1 MLQSFFCDNGTA
13 CVMRSRPFFVETS
26 LFSTFH
32 NAFLIENWYTKNMNI
47 SSKERVL
54 VTERPLTINEVLR
67 FVHHDFMNQLQLVK
81 MNLDLERVEAAQTAM
96 SDIVEASQTFFD
108 INRLGIQK
116 TIEWLHTAPWRFQ
129 SLEILVDCNIEG
141 TARESWDEPLRDCL
155 ERSVQAIY
163 DGLDPL
169 VEQRLSL
176 NVFANEKEF
185 EISFDFIGKTSAQ
198 TIAFDLTNTELQ
210 LEEPSFCEERW
221 YYSIYAHKE
230 GL

>member
-26 LFSTFH
+26 LFNTFH

-81 MNLDLERVEAAQTAM
+81 MNLDLERVEAAQSAM
-96 SDIVEASQTFFD
+96 SDIVEASQTFFN
-108 INRLGIQK
+108 INRLGIQR
-116 TIEWLHTAPWRFQ
+116 TIEWLHTASWRFP
-129 SLEILVDCNIEG
+129 SLEILIDCNIEG

-155 ERSVQAIY
+155 EQSVQAIY
-163 DGLDPL
+163 KGLDPL

-176 NVFANEKEF
+176 NVFANEIEF
-185 EISFDFIGKTSAQ
+185 EISFDFIGKTSTK
-198 TIAFDLTNTELQ
+198 TISFDLTGTELQ